1 VLKNPG
7 AYGHSAF
14 DRIVHHN
21 HDARSFLL
29 GDGSIVT
36 KVMRPL
42 HLDPQIHRY
51 YTIMHAKHHETY
63 DCFVWATNAAGISN
77 VTRAQDRSTP
87 KKEASDVVFV
97 VPESIPIKD
106 IETAK
111 QVAEL
116 EALLDSHQ

>member
-1 VLKNPG
+1 
-7 AYGHSAF
+7 
-14 DRIVHHN
+14 
-21 HDARSFLL
+21 
-29 GDGSIVT
+29 
-36 KVMRPL
+36 
-42 HLDPQIHRY
+42 
-51 YTIMHAKHHETY
+51 MHAKHHETY
-63 DCFVWATNAAGISN
+63 DCFVWAKNAAGISN
-77 VTRAQDRSTP
+77 VTRAQDRSIP